1 MTGARSPALGREAIP
16 SHPYQA
22 EIRKSTALVQVSLAY
37 PPLMTKRL
45 RGGAGGALW
54 AIIFVCSAAQAQPA
68 APAQALYDQIDRIF
82 QNKEYDAP
90 RFGPARWLPGGT
102 AYAIVEPVAAPGK
115 GREIV
120 RYDAATGTR
129 SILVA
134 AALLTPPGAE
144 APLDVSDY
152 SWSSDGAR
160 LLVFTNTRKVW
171 RDNTRGDYW
180 VLTLRGG
187 GLRKL
192 GGDAPEASLM
202 FAKFS
207 PDGTRVGYVR
217 GNNLYVERLDDGR
230 ITALTRDGSET
241 TINGTSDWVY
251 EEELGLRDAF
261 RWSPDGRNIAYWQFD
276 STGVGIFSLINTTD
290 SIYPAIARIP
300 YPKAGTRNSAV
311 RVGIVGEGGG
321 ETRWLKTPGDPRN
334 SYLARMEWVDPA
346 TVAIEQLNREQN
358 QNDFLLGDAVSGEAR
373 RVFRDESK
381 TWVDLVAEV
390 KWIDGG
396 KAFLWLSERDGWR
409 HAYRVPREGGDL
421 ALLTRFDADVISV
434 AGVDE
439 AAGWLYFTASPN
451 DATRQYLYRSK
462 LDGSSGPERVT
473 PMDEPG
479 SHTYNLAPGGRF
491 AFHTWS
497 RHDQPPALSVVA
509 LPEHR
514 SLRALTD
521 VSALVAKVKP
531 LLTPPVEFF
540 SLEIGAGVSLDGWM
554 LKPKSF
560 DPSKRYPVIVYLYGE
575 PASQTVTDR
584 WGGGR
589 MLFHRALAEA
599 GYLVVSF
606 DNRGT
611 PAPKGAS
618 WRKIVYGTVGDLS
631 SKDQAAAMRA
641 LAAQRSYIDA
651 DRVGIWG
658 WSGGGS
664 NTLNAMF
671 RFPDVFRAGVSVAP
685 VPDQKLYDTI
695 YQERYM
701 GVPQENVEG
710 YRLGSP
716 INFAEGLKGNLL
728 IVHGSGDDNV
738 HYQGTERL
746 INRLIELGKPFDTMV
761 YPNRTHSISEG
772 PGTTPH
778 VYRLIARYFLDHLPP
793 GPR

>member
-1 MTGARSPALGREAIP
+1 MIRRLPGRPAVAFLAI
-16 SHPYQA
+16 
-22 EIRKSTALVQVSLAY
+22 LF
-37 PPLMTKRL
+37 M
-45 RGGAGGALW
+45 
-54 AIIFVCSAAQAQPA
+54 SAAAHAQPA
-68 APAQALYDQIDRIF
+68 VSAQALYDQIDRIF
-82 QNKEYDAP
+82 QKREYEAP
-90 RFGPARWLPGGT
+90 RFGPARWLPGGA
-102 AYAIVEPVAAPGK
+102 AYAIVEPVAAPLK

-120 RYDAATGTR
+120 RYDAATGAR

-144 APLDVSDY
+144 APLEVSDY
-152 SWSSDGAR
+152 AWSPDGAR

-180 VLTLRGG
+180 VLTLPGG

-207 PDGTRVGYVR
+207 PDGTRVAYVR
-217 GNNLYVERLDDGR
+217 GNDLYVERLEDGR
-230 ITALTRDGSET
+230 ITPLTRDGSET

-251 EEELGLRDAF
+251 EEELGVRDAF

-290 SIYPAIARIP
+290 TLYPALTRIP
-300 YPKAGTRNSAV
+300 YPKAGTTNSAV
-311 RVGIVGEGGG
+311 RIGVVSEGGG
-321 ETRWLKTPGDPRN
+321 ETRWLRTPGDPRN
-334 SYLARMEWVDPA
+334 SYLARMDWVDA
-346 TVAIEQLNREQN
+346 STVAIEQLNRQQN
-358 QNDFLLGDAVSGEAR
+358 QNDFLMGDVTSGEVR
-373 RVFRDESK
+373 RVFRDQSK
-381 TWVDLVAEV
+381 TWVDLVDDV
-390 KWIDGG
+390 KWIDSG

-409 HAYRVPREGGDL
+409 HAYRVPREGGEP
-421 ALLTRFDADVISV
+421 ALLTRFEADVISV

-439 AAGWLYFTASPN
+439 ALGWLYFMASPK
-451 DATRQYLYRSK
+451 DATQQYLYRSK
-462 LDGSSGPERVT
+462 LDGSGVPERVT
-473 PMDEPG
+473 PEAQPG
-479 SHTYNLAPGGRF
+479 SHSYSVAPGGRL
-491 AFHTWS
+491 AFHTHS
-497 RHDQPPALSVVA
+497 RFDQPPVQEVVA
-509 LPEHR
+509 LPAHK
-514 SLRALTD
+514 SLRPLTD
-521 VSALVAKVKP
+521 ASVLTAKVAP
-531 LLTPPVEFF
+531 LLAPPVEFF
-540 SLEIGAGVSLDGWM
+540 SVDIEPGVSLDGWM
-554 LKPKSF
+554 LKPRSF
-560 DPSKRYPVIVYLYGE
+560 DPSKRYPVIVHVYGE

-589 MLFHRALAEA
+589 MLFHRALADA

-611 PAPKGAS
+611 PAPKGAA
-618 WRKIVYGTVGDLS
+618 WRKVIYGTVGDLS
-631 SKDQAAAMRA
+631 SKDQAAAVRA
-641 LAAQRSYIDA
+641 LAARRSYVDA
-651 DRVGIWG
+651 GRVGIWG

-671 RFPDVFRAGVSVAP
+671 RFPGVFRVGVSVAP

-701 GVPQENVEG
+701 GLPQENAEG
-710 YRLGSP
+710 YRIGSP
-716 INFAEGLKGNLL
+716 INFAEGLEGKLL

-746 INRLIELGKPFDTMV
+746 VNRLIELGKPFDTMV

-778 VYRLIARYFLDHLPP
+778 VYRLIARYFLDHLPA